1 MSEKTQTTTITTTK
15 LPDIDTSFRL
25 FDFNIFDEKREE
37 NNHDGD
43 DGDDGDDGNDGD
55 YGDGIAEK
63 KYKKDEKFT
72 TIQMFGL
79 NEKGETCAIFVRD
92 YSPFFYIKVGD
103 EWTIPQKSAFVS
115 HLKDKLGKYY
125 QDSILDFESK
135 LIKRKK
141 LYGFDAG
148 KEHKFVLIKFKNIA
162 TMNKVKNMWFQM
174 KKGKQMLRR
183 DGYYYSNTKT
193 EIYEANIPPILRF
206 FHIHDI
212 SPSGWIGFHSKH
224 IKQVRGGLKTTTC
237 TYEYEIESKY
247 IVPLN
252 SKETIVPYKICSF
265 DIEASSSHGD
275 FPIPV
280 KTYKKLAT
288 NMVDICGAVLRNMDG
303 VGENRSDANAEAVRY
318 ERIEKLLKKIVYT
331 AFDHEKD
338 PHADVDRIYTK
349 IKVGESRL
357 ATLFGVWISYH
368 IPDIQSSENL
378 QDLNTIEKMF
388 EKMSENANQGDA
400 DGGDDA
406 GDDDAEG
413 DDGDDGNANDYEED
427 IVEVEATE
435 MDEGEDFQ
443 DGADDNDDD
452 DEADKL
458 MRVYAG
464 NGSAAP
470 KKTSTPK
477 SAPKTTKKPKEQTPK
492 EIPKETPVHLLLSTS
507 DKMDRETKINML
519 NVSLQEIFPPVEGDK
534 VTFIGSTFLTYGNKR
549 PYLNHCIV
557 LDTCD
562 TLKDEVANSE
572 IQTCKTERELLLA
585 WTQIIQRENPDI
597 IIGYNIFG
605 FDYEF
610 MFRRSLENS
619 CETEFLALSRNKGEF
634 CGTRDYKT
642 GKIGIKESSIVIA
655 SGQHD
660 LRYIDMTGRLQVD
673 LYNYF
678 RRDFNLTSYK
688 LDYCAGYFIGDGVK
702 KIEHLPSGNTKV
714 TTSNMMGLE
723 NGNYIHF
730 EESSHSTDMYKEG
743 EKFKVLNVNP
753 EERSFEIEGR
763 EMPDMTKSVRWGLA
777 KDDVTP
783 QDIFRMTNEG
793 PKERAIIAKYC
804 IQDCNLVHHLMNKID
819 VLTGYIEMSKI
830 CSVPISFLVLRG
842 QSIKLT
848 SFIAKKCREKRT
860 LMPVLERSF
869 GNESYEGAICLP
881 PKCNLYLDNPV
892 ACLDYSSLYPS
903 SMISEN
909 LSHDS
914 KVWTKEFDLAGQL
927 VRETGV
933 KDPSGNYI
941 YDNLSGYEY
950 VDVTYDTYKWVPNSR
965 GKAIKTLNG
974 KKICRFAQPK
984 DGVKAIMPDVLEEL
998 LAARKATRKLAE
1010 ATEDPFMAN
1019 ILDKRQLGY
1028 KVTANSL
1035 YGQCGAKTSTF
1046 YDVDIAASTT
1056 ATGRKLLT
1064 YGKRVV
1070 EEVYGDAKVESKKF
1084 GFVNTKAEYIY
1095 GDSVANYTP
1104 IYVRHTGQE
1113 INIIQIDE
1121 LAKRYGDENGWVYS
1135 KEEGKEGKEYCEMI
1149 PSMNIETWSDKGWTK
1164 LHRIIRHRL
1173 APHKKMIRVLT
1184 HTGLVDV
1191 TDDHSLVDINGNE
1204 ISPKDVVCGTS
1215 LLHNKLPTKND
1226 THCVSN
1232 ITIQEAQVMG
1242 FFFGDGSCGMYNCTS
1257 GKKKSWALNNASLD
1271 MVDKYVT
1278 LCSMSYPNFKWKYL
1292 DTLESS
1298 GVYKIV
1304 PTSNKY
1310 GEIARFVEKYRKLM
1324 YNNKSK
1330 VIPNEILF
1338 NTEEIRMAFWKGMYD
1353 ADGDKNINGCIRI
1366 DQKNQISASHI
1377 CWLAQSLG
1385 WNTSL
1390 NIRNDK
1396 ENIYRVTM
1404 TKLKQRKPET
1414 EVKKIHEISYPEN
1427 EFVYDLT
1434 TENHHFAAGVGNMIV
1449 HNTDSVFFTFNL
1461 ATPDGTPIRGKD
1473 ALEITIEFAK
1483 EVGHLATQ
1491 FLKQPHAWVYEKTLM
1506 PFCLLSKK
1514 RYIGMLYEDKPE
1526 KPKRKSMGIVLKR
1539 RDNAPIVKDIYGGVI
1554 DILMKEQNVET
1565 AIQFLRSSLQNLVDE
1580 KVPIDKLII
1589 SKSLRSGYKNPAQIA
1604 HKVLADRMGKRD
1616 PGNKPNV
1623 GDRIPFVYIQNPDKK
1638 ALQGERIEHPDY
1650 IMANKIK
1657 PNYAFYITNQIMKPL
1672 QQVFALVLENIP
1684 SYKRHVPALRRSIET
1699 WNDKLLD
1706 GEDEEKIKKKI
1717 TDLRNKEVKKILF
1730 DDYLIEIDNASKKNQ
1745 SIMNFFKKN
1754 KNS

>member
-1 MSEKTQTTTITTTK
+1 MSKKSETSTPLTAQ
-15 LPDIDTSFRL
+15 DVDTSFRL

-37 NNHDGD
+37 NKDETGDGDGD
-43 DGDDGDDGNDGD
+43 DTNNDTDIRG
-55 YGDGIAEK
+55 ENK
-63 KYKKDEKFT
+63 FKKDEKFT

-125 QDSILDFESK
+125 QDSVLDFDSK

-162 TMNKVKNMWFQM
+162 TMNKVKGMWFNF
-174 KKGKQMLRR
+174 KAGKQVLRR
-183 DGYYYSNTKT
+183 DGYYYSNTRT

-212 SPSGWIGFHSKH
+212 SPSGWIGFQSKRV
-224 IKQVRGGLKTTTC
+224 KQVRGGLKTTTC

-252 SKETIVPYKICSF
+252 AKETIVPYKICSF

-275 FPIPV
+275 FPIPI

-303 VGENRSDANAEAVRY
+303 GGGANADANAEAARY
-318 ERIEKLLKKIVYT
+318 ETIEKLLKKIVYT
-331 AFDHEKD
+331 AFHHEKD
-338 PHADVDRIYTK
+338 PHGDVDRIYTK
-349 IKVGESRL
+349 IKVSESRL

-368 IPDIQSSENL
+368 IPDIQSSAKL

-388 EKMSENANQGDA
+388 EKMSQDANQGDA
-400 DGGDDA
+400 DGGD
-406 GDDDAEG
+406 GG
-413 DDGDDGNANDYEED
+413 DGDEDDVEGGANDYEED
-427 IVEVEATE
+427 IVEI
-435 MDEGEDFQ
+435 MDEDECE
-443 DGADDNDDD
+443 GAHGDDEGDEGDD
-452 DEADKL
+452 DEADAL
-458 MRVYAG
+458 MRAYAG
-464 NGSAAP
+464 NGPKSKPAPAPAQPP
-470 KKTSTPK
+470 KKP
-477 SAPKTTKKPKEQTPK
+477 TKKSKESTPK
-492 EIPKETPVHLLLSTS
+492 EIPKETPVHLLLCPS

-605 FDYEF
+605 FDYQF
-610 MFRRSLENS
+610 MFQRSLENS

-642 GKIGIKESSIVIA
+642 GKIGIKESTIVIA

-660 LRYIDMTGRLQVD
+660 LHYIDMTGRLQVD
-673 LYNYF
+673 LYNYL
-678 RRDFNLTSYK
+678 RRDFNLSSYK

-702 KIEHLPSGNTKV
+702 KIEHLPSGNTKIMS
-714 TTSNMMGLE
+714 SNLMGLE

-753 EERSFEIEGR
+753 EERSFEIEGC

-819 VLTGYIEMSKI
+819 VMTGYIEMSKI

-860 LMPVLERSF
+860 LMPVIERSF

-950 VDVTYDTYKWVPNSR
+950 VDVTYDTYKWVPNGR
-965 GKAIKTLNG
+965 GKAVKTLNG
-974 KKICRFAQPK
+974 KKICRFAQPR

-1070 EEVYGDAKVESKKF
+1070 EEVYGDAKMESKKF

-1204 ISPKDVVCGTS
+1204 ISPKDVVKNKTE
-1215 LLHNKLPTKND
+1215 LLHFEHD
-1226 THCVSN
+1226 TYKHPEN
-1232 ITIQEAQVMG
+1232 IRINV
-1242 FFFGDGSCGMYNCTS
+1242 
-1257 GKKKSWALNNASLD
+1257 GKKVVIPTSQYKAALKWDELNKFHGHTLSLD
-1271 MVDKYVT
+1271 YT
-1278 LCSMSYPNFKWKYL
+1278 IEN
-1292 DTLESS
+1292 
-1298 GVYKIV
+1298 GVSDYI
-1304 PTSNKY
+1304 
-1310 GEIARFVEKYRKLM
+1310 I
-1324 YNNKSK
+1324 K
-1330 VIPNEILF
+1330 VAT
-1338 NTEEIRMAFWKGMYD
+1338 NT
-1353 ADGDKNINGCIRI
+1353 
-1366 DQKNQISASHI
+1366 
-1377 CWLAQSLG
+1377 
-1385 WNTSL
+1385 NT
-1390 NIRNDK
+1390 NTN
-1396 ENIYRVTM
+1396 M
-1404 TKLKQRKPET
+1404 
-1414 EVKKIHEISYPEN
+1414 VKKIHEISYPEN

-1483 EVGHLATQ
+1483 EVGHLATR

-1565 AIQFLRSSLQNLVDE
+1565 AIQFLKSSLQNLVDE
-1580 KVPIDKLII
+1580 KVPMDKLII

-1616 PGNKPNV
+1616 PGNKPSI

-1638 ALQGERIEHPDY
+1638 ALQGERIENPEY
-1650 IMANKIK
+1650 ILANKIK

-1684 SYKRHVPALRRSIET
+1684 SYKRHVPALRRSIES

-1745 SIMNFFKKN
+1745 SIMNFFKK
-1754 KNS
+1754 K

>member
-1 MSEKTQTTTITTTK
+1 MSLTSALAQAPKY
-15 LPDIDTSFRL
+15 DTSFRL
-25 FDFNIFDEKREE
+25 LDFNIFDEKREKE
-37 NNHDGD
+37 EDLDGGGPGNDNESSRRGD
-43 DGDDGDDGNDGD
+43 DDDAAENG
-55 YGDGIAEK
+55 EK

-79 NEKGETCAIFVRD
+79 NDKGETCAIFVRD
-92 YSPFFYIKVGD
+92 YQPFFYIKVGD
-103 EWTIPQKSAFVS
+103 EWTIPQKGAFIS
-115 HLKDKLGKYY
+115 HLKEKVGKFYEN
-125 QDSILDFESK
+125 SILDVESK

-141 LYGFDAG
+141 LYGFDGG
-148 KEHKFVLIKFKNIA
+148 KEHKFILIKFKNVA
-162 TMNKVKNMWFQM
+162 TMNKVKNMWF
-174 KKGKQMLRR
+174 KFGKDGKQLLRR
-183 DGYYYSNTKT
+183 EGYPYFNTRT

-206 FHIHDI
+206 FHVHDI
-212 SPSGWIGFHSKH
+212 SPSGWVGFEAKKA
-224 IKQVRGGLKTTTC
+224 KQTRGALKTTTC
-237 TYEYEIESKY
+237 TYEYEIASLD

-275 FPIPV
+275 FPIPI

-288 NMVDICGAVLRNMDG
+288 NIVDVCDAICRNAGATT
-303 VGENRSDANAEAVRY
+303 STEAMEY
-318 ERIEKLLKKIVYT
+318 ITPALLKQLVYT
-331 AFDHEKD
+331 AFGYGAPAHPDI
-338 PHADVDRIYTK
+338 DRIYTK
-349 IKVGESRL
+349 IKLSEQRL
-357 ATLFGVWISYH
+357 ATLFDVWVSLH
-368 IPDIQSSENL
+368 IPDIKMNEALKES
-378 QDLNTIEKMF
+378 NTIEKMF
-388 EKMSENANQGDA
+388 EKVAENNKATEEDGDA
-400 DGGDDA
+400 EDADDVDDGEDGNDVEEEYVDI
-406 GDDDAEG
+406 EEREE
-413 DDGDDGNANDYEED
+413 DGDDGE
-427 IVEVEATE
+427 
-435 MDEGEDFQ
+435 
-443 DGADDNDDD
+443 D
-452 DEADKL
+452 DENEKDKEANRL
-458 MRVYAG
+458 MMAYAG
-464 NGSAAP
+464 VKSPSSASSAKP
-470 KKTSTPK
+470 KK
-477 SAPKTTKKPKEQTPK
+477 ATTATKQPPVQ
-492 EIPKETPVHLLLSTS
+492 KETVIHLITS
-507 DKMDRETKINML
+507 PLDKMDRETKINKL

-534 VTFIGSTFLTYGNKR
+534 VTFIGSTFLTYGEKR
-549 PYLNHCIV
+549 PYLNHCVV
-557 LDTCD
+557 LDTCN

-585 WTQIIQRENPDI
+585 WTDIIQRENPDI
-597 IIGYNIFG
+597 IIGYNICG
-605 FDYEF
+605 FDFEF

-619 CETEFLALSRNKGEF
+619 CENEFLKLSRNKGEF
-634 CGTRDYKT
+634 CGARDYNT
-642 GKIGIKESSIVIA
+642 GKICIKESSIVIA

-660 LRYIDMTGRLQVD
+660 LRYIDMKGRLQID

-702 KIEHLPSGNTKV
+702 KLEHLPSGNTRIV
-714 TTSNMMGLE
+714 SSNLMGLE

-730 EESSHSTDMYKEG
+730 EESSHSTDTYKDG
-743 EKFKVLNVNP
+743 AKFKVTNVNLADK
-753 EERSFEIEGR
+753 SFEVEGH
-763 EMPDMTKSVRWGLA
+763 ESPDMTKSVRWGLA

-793 PKERAIIAKYC
+793 PAERAIIAKYC

-819 VLTGYIEMSKI
+819 VMTGYIEMAKI

-860 LMPVLERSF
+860 LMPVIERSF

-927 VRETGV
+927 DRETGI

-941 YDNLSGYEY
+941 YDNMDGYEY
-950 VDVTYDTYKWVPNSR
+950 VDVTYDTYKWVKNQR
-965 GKAIKTLNG
+965 GRAIKTLNG
-974 KKICRFAQPK
+974 TKICRFAQPK
-984 DGVKAIMPDVLEEL
+984 DGVKAIMPTVLEEL

-1010 ATEDPFMAN
+1010 ATDDPFMAN

-1064 YGKRVV
+1064 YGKRIV

-1104 IYVRHTGQE
+1104 IYIRENGGQM
-1113 INIIQIDE
+1113 NIIKIDE
-1121 LAKRYGDENGWVYS
+1121 LAELYGDTAGWVYS

-1149 PSMNIETWSDKGWTK
+1149 ASSNIETWSDKGWTK
-1164 LHRIIRHRL
+1164 LNRIIRHRL
-1173 APHKKMIRVLT
+1173 SPHKKMMRVLT

-1191 TDDHSLVDINGNE
+1191 TDDHSLVDINGKE
-1204 ISPKDVVCGTS
+1204 ISPKDVVKNKTELLHFEHDTYKHRDDVRINLGAKVVIPTSQYKAAIQWDKLNRFHGHTLSLDYDIEDGTS
-1215 LLHNKLPTKND
+1215 SYIIKISKD
-1226 THCVSN
+1226 
-1232 ITIQEAQVMG
+1232 
-1242 FFFGDGSCGMYNCTS
+1242 
-1257 GKKKSWALNNASLD
+1257 GKKSQQ
-1271 MVDKYVT
+1271 
-1278 LCSMSYPNFKWKYL
+1278 
-1292 DTLESS
+1292 
-1298 GVYKIV
+1298 
-1304 PTSNKY
+1304 NKN
-1310 GEIARFVEKYRKLM
+1310 L
-1324 YNNKSK
+1324 
-1330 VIPNEILF
+1330 
-1338 NTEEIRMAFWKGMYD
+1338 
-1353 ADGDKNINGCIRI
+1353 
-1366 DQKNQISASHI
+1366 
-1377 CWLAQSLG
+1377 
-1385 WNTSL
+1385 
-1390 NIRNDK
+1390 
-1396 ENIYRVTM
+1396 
-1404 TKLKQRKPET
+1404 
-1414 EVKKIHEISYPEN
+1414 VKKIHEISYPDGEY
-1427 EFVYDLT
+1427 VYDLT
-1434 TENHHFAAGVGNMIV
+1434 TENHHFAAGIGNIIV

-1461 ATPDGTPIRGKD
+1461 ATSDGIPIRGKD

-1483 EVGHLATQ
+1483 EVGNLATK
-1491 FLKQPHAWVYEKTLM
+1491 FLKSPHAWVYEKTLM

-1565 AIQFLRSSLQNLVDE
+1565 AIKFLKTSLQNLVDE
-1580 KVPIDKLII
+1580 KVPMDKLII

-1616 PGNKPNV
+1616 PGNKPSI

-1650 IMANKIK
+1650 IIANKIK
-1657 PNYAFYITNQIMKPL
+1657 PNYAFYITNQIMKPI

-1684 SYKRHVPALRRSIET
+1684 SYKRQVPGLKRTIDG
-1699 WNDKLLD
+1699 WIDKLK
-1706 GEDEEKIKKKI
+1706 DESSDEKIRKKI
-1717 TDLRNKEVKKILF
+1717 ADVRNKEVKKILF
-1730 DDYLIEIDNASKKNQ
+1730 DDYLIEIDNSTKGNQ
-1745 SIMNFFKKN
+1745 NIMSFFKKV
-1754 KNS
+1754 

>member
-1 MSEKTQTTTITTTK
+1 MTTK
-15 LPDIDTSFRL
+15 QNEKSKHEESKQQPQLPKYDTSFRL
-25 FDFNIFDEKREE
+25 LDFNIFDEKRDNEE
-37 NNHDGD
+37 DNDAGGANDDDDSSHRRNRDNGDGD
-43 DGDDGDDGNDGD
+43 AHDNSQ
-55 YGDGIAEK
+55 K

-92 YSPFFYIKVGD
+92 YQPFFYIKVGD
-103 EWTIPQKSAFVS
+103 EWTIPQKAAFIS
-115 HLKDKLGKYY
+115 HLKEKVGRFYEN
-125 QDSILDFESK
+125 SILDVDSK
-135 LIKRKK
+135 LIRRKK
-141 LYGFDAG
+141 LYGFDGG
-148 KEHKFVLIKFKNIA
+148 KEHKFILIKFKNVA
-162 TMNKVKNMWFQM
+162 TMNKVKNMWF
-174 KKGKQMLRR
+174 KFGKDGKQLLRR
-183 DGYYYSNTKT
+183 EGYPYFNTKT
-193 EIYEANIPPILRF
+193 EIYESNIPPLLRF

-212 SPSGWIGFHSKH
+212 SPSGWIGFQAKNVKQAHS
-224 IKQVRGGLKTTTC
+224 GLKTTTC
-237 TYEYEIESKY
+237 NYEYELASVD

-252 SKETIVPYKICSF
+252 NKEIIVPYKICSF

-275 FPIPV
+275 FPIPI

-288 NMVDICGAVLRNMDG
+288 NIVDVCDAICRNAGATIT
-303 VGENRSDANAEAVRY
+303 AEAMEY
-318 ERIEKLLKKIVYT
+318 ITPALLKHLVYT
-331 AFDHEKD
+331 AFGYGNP
-338 PHADVDRIYTK
+338 PHPDIDRIYTK
-349 IKVGESRL
+349 IKVSEQRL
-357 ATLFGVWISYH
+357 ATLFDVWVSFH
-368 IPDIQSSENL
+368 IPDIKANDAL
-378 QDLNTIEKMF
+378 KDINTIEKMF
-388 EKMSENANQGDA
+388 EKIAESNKAAHDEDDNGEDA
-400 DGGDDA
+400 DADADADADDVDEKDNNIEEEYMDMDEDM
-406 GDDDAEG
+406 DDTG
-413 DDGDDGNANDYEED
+413 NDDKED
-427 IVEVEATE
+427 KEATSL
-435 MDEGEDFQ
+435 
-443 DGADDNDDD
+443 
-452 DEADKL
+452 L
-458 MRVYAG
+458 MAYAG
-464 NGSAAP
+464 MSSTN
-470 KKTSTPK
+470 KTKTTGKTTKTAK
-477 SAPKTTKKPKEQTPK
+477 SAPPSQAP
-492 EIPKETPVHLLLSTS
+492 PVQKETVIHLLTS
-507 DKMDRETKINML
+507 MADKIDRETKINKL
-519 NVSLQEIFPPVEGDK
+519 NISLQEIFPQVEGDK
-534 VTFIGSTFLTYGNKR
+534 VTFIGSTFLTYGEKR
-549 PYLNHCIV
+549 PYLNHCVVI
-557 LDTCD
+557 DTCNH
-562 TLKDEVANSE
+562 LKDEVANSE

-597 IIGYNIFG
+597 IIGYNICG
-605 FDYEF
+605 FDFEF

-619 CETEFLALSRNKGEF
+619 CENEFLKLSRNKGEF
-634 CGTRDYKT
+634 CGTRDYTT
-642 GKIGIKESSIVIA
+642 GKTCIKESSIVIA

-660 LRYIDMTGRLQVD
+660 LHYIEMKGRLQID

-702 KIEHLPSGNTKV
+702 KLEHLPSGNTKIN
-714 TTSNMMGLE
+714 SANLMGLE

-730 EESSHSTDMYKEG
+730 EESSHSTDTYKDG
-743 EKFKVLNVNP
+743 AKFKVTNVNP
-753 EERSFEIEGR
+753 VDKTFEIEGH

-793 PKERAIIAKYC
+793 PAERAIIAKYC

-819 VLTGYIEMSKI
+819 VMTGYIEMAKI

-860 LMPVLERSF
+860 LMPVIEKSF

-909 LSHDS
+909 LSQDS

-927 VRETGV
+927 VRETGI
-933 KDPSGNYI
+933 KDASGNYI
-941 YDNLSGYEY
+941 FDNMPGYEY
-950 VDVTYDTYKWVPNSR
+950 VDVTYDTYKWVANQR
-965 GKAIKTLNG
+965 GRAIKTLNG
-974 KKICRFAQPK
+974 TKICRFAQPK
-984 DGVKAIMPDVLEEL
+984 DGVKAIMPTVLEEL

-1064 YGKRVV
+1064 YGKRIV

-1104 IYVRHTGQE
+1104 IYIRENGGQM
-1113 INIIQIDE
+1113 NIIKIDE
-1121 LAKRYGDENGWVYS
+1121 LAQLYGDKNGWVYS
-1135 KEEGKEGKEYCEMI
+1135 KEEGKEGKEYCEMT

-1164 LHRIIRHRL
+1164 LNRIIRHRL

-1204 ISPKDVVCGTS
+1204 ISPKDVIKNKTE
-1215 LLHNKLPTKND
+1215 LLHFEHD
-1226 THCVSN
+1226 T
-1232 ITIQEAQVMG
+1232 
-1242 FFFGDGSCGMYNCTS
+1242 
-1257 GKKKSWALNNASLD
+1257 
-1271 MVDKYVT
+1271 
-1278 LCSMSYPNFKWKYL
+1278 
-1292 DTLESS
+1292 
-1298 GVYKIV
+1298 YKHPDNVRINLGAKVVV
-1304 PTSNKY
+1304 PTSQYKAALKWDELNRFHGHTLSLDYNIEDETSNYVIKVAKNANHEINKN
-1310 GEIARFVEKYRKLM
+1310 L
-1324 YNNKSK
+1324 
-1330 VIPNEILF
+1330 
-1338 NTEEIRMAFWKGMYD
+1338 
-1353 ADGDKNINGCIRI
+1353 
-1366 DQKNQISASHI
+1366 
-1377 CWLAQSLG
+1377 
-1385 WNTSL
+1385 
-1390 NIRNDK
+1390 
-1396 ENIYRVTM
+1396 
-1404 TKLKQRKPET
+1404 
-1414 EVKKIHEISYPEN
+1414 VKKIHEISYPGGEY
-1427 EFVYDLT
+1427 VYDLT
-1434 TENHHFAAGVGNMIV
+1434 TENHHFAAGIGNIIV

-1461 ATPDGTPIRGKD
+1461 ATSDGIPIRGKD

-1483 EVGHLATQ
+1483 EVGNLATK
-1491 FLKQPHAWVYEKTLM
+1491 FLKSPHAWVYEKTLM

-1565 AIQFLRSSLQNLVDE
+1565 AIKFLKASLQNLVDE
-1580 KVPIDKLII
+1580 KVPMDKLII

-1616 PGNKPNV
+1616 PGNKPSI

-1650 IMANKIK
+1650 ILANKIK
-1657 PNYAFYITNQIMKPL
+1657 PNYAFYITNQIMKPI

-1684 SYKRHVPALRRSIET
+1684 SYKRQVPGLKRTIDG
-1699 WNDKLLD
+1699 WVDKLK
-1706 GEDEEKIKKKI
+1706 DESSDEKIRKKI
-1717 TDLRNKEVKKILF
+1717 ADIRNKEVKKILF
-1730 DDYLIEIDNASKKNQ
+1730 DEYLIEIDNSTKGNQ
-1745 SIMNFFKKN
+1745 NIMSFFKKM
-1754 KNS
+1754 

>member
-1 MSEKTQTTTITTTK
+1 MIYINRTTVKVNNHYTTNKNIMSTSAQVQTMPTTTTTTTPTPK
-15 LPDIDTSFRL
+15 YDTSFRL
-25 FDFNIFDEKREE
+25 LDFNIFDEKRDQEE
-37 NNHDGD
+37 DLGGGAENEEESHRRND
-43 DGDDGDDGNDGD
+43 DDDHNDNDNGQ
-55 YGDGIAEK
+55 K

-92 YSPFFYIKVGD
+92 YQPFFYIKVGD
-103 EWTIPQKSAFVS
+103 EWTIPQKGAFIS
-115 HLKDKLGKYY
+115 HLKEKVGRFYEN
-125 QDSILDFESK
+125 SILDVESK

-141 LYGFDAG
+141 LYGFDGG
-148 KEHKFVLIKFKNIA
+148 KEHKFILIKFKNVA
-162 TMNKVKNMWFQM
+162 TMNKVKNMWF
-174 KKGKQMLRR
+174 KNGKDGKQVLKRE
-183 DGYYYSNTKT
+183 GYPYFSTKT
-193 EIYEANIPPILRF
+193 EIYESNIPPILRF

-212 SPSGWIGFHSKH
+212 SPSGWIGFEAKKA
-224 IKQVRGGLKTTTC
+224 KQTRGTLKTTTC
-237 TYEYEIESKY
+237 NYEYELASTD

-275 FPIPV
+275 FPIPI

-288 NMVDICGAVLRNMDG
+288 NIVDVCDAVCRNAGATT
-303 VGENRSDANAEAVRY
+303 STEAM
-318 ERIEKLLKKIVYT
+318 EHITPALLKQLIYT
-331 AFDHEKD
+331 AFGYGTPAHLDI
-338 PHADVDRIYTK
+338 DRIYTK
-349 IKVGESRL
+349 IKVSEQRI
-357 ATLFGVWISYH
+357 ATLFDVWVSLH
-368 IPDIQSSENL
+368 IPDIKMNEALKES
-378 QDLNTIEKMF
+378 NTIEKMF
-388 EKMSENANQGDA
+388 EKVAESNKAHEEDDNAEDIDAEDA
-400 DGGDDA
+400 DVDI
-406 GDDDAEG
+406 
-413 DDGDDGNANDYEED
+413 EEEYVD
-427 IVEVEATE
+427 IEEH
-435 MDEGEDFQ
+435 
-443 DGADDNDDD
+443 DDD
-452 DEADKL
+452 DHDNECDNEEDKKATSLL
-458 MRVYAG
+458 MAYAG
-464 NGSAAP
+464 I
-470 KKTSTPK
+470 K
-477 SAPKTTKKPKEQTPK
+477 SAYPPKTTKSGKTKATPA
-492 EIPKETPVHLLLSTS
+492 PPVQKETVIHLITSPS
-507 DKMDRETKINML
+507 DKIDRETKINKL
-519 NVSLQEIFPPVEGDK
+519 NISLQEIFPPVEGDK
-534 VTFIGSTFLTYGNKR
+534 VTFIGSTFLTYGEKR

-557 LDTCD
+557 LNTCD

-585 WTQIIQRENPDI
+585 WTDIIQRENPDI
-597 IIGYNIFG
+597 IIGYNICG
-605 FDYEF
+605 FDFEF

-619 CETEFLALSRNKGEF
+619 CENEFLKLSRNKGEF
-634 CGTRDYKT
+634 CGARDYNT

-660 LRYIDMTGRLQVD
+660 LRYIEMKGRLQID

-702 KIEHLPSGNTKV
+702 KLEHLSSGNTKINS
-714 TTSNMMGLE
+714 SNLMGLE

-730 EESSHSTDMYKEG
+730 EESSHSTDTYKDG
-743 EKFKVLNVNP
+743 AKFKVMNVNIA
-753 EERSFEIEGR
+753 ERTFEIEGH

-793 PKERAIIAKYC
+793 PAERAIIAKYC

-819 VLTGYIEMSKI
+819 VMTGYIEMAKI

-860 LMPVLERSF
+860 LMPVIERSF

-941 YDNLSGYEY
+941 FDNMDGYEY
-950 VDVTYDTYKWVPNSR
+950 VDVTYDTYKWVPNQR
-965 GKAIKTLNG
+965 GRAIKTLNG
-974 KKICRFAQPK
+974 TKICRFAQPR
-984 DGVKAIMPDVLEEL
+984 DGIKAIMPTVLEEL

-1064 YGKRVV
+1064 YGKRIV

-1104 IYVRHTGQE
+1104 IYIRSNAGQM
-1113 INIIQIDE
+1113 NIIKIDE
-1121 LAKRYGDENGWVYS
+1121 LAQLYGDKNGWVYS

-1164 LHRIIRHRL
+1164 LNRIIRHRL

-1204 ISPKDVVCGTS
+1204 ISPKDVIKTKTE
-1215 LLHNKLPTKND
+1215 LLHFEHD
-1226 THCVSN
+1226 TYKHPDNVRIN
-1232 ITIQEAQVMG
+1232 IGAKGVVQ
-1242 FFFGDGSCGMYNCTS
+1242 TS
-1257 GKKKSWALNNASLD
+1257 QYKAAVKWDELNRFHGNTLSLD
-1271 MVDKYVT
+1271 YNIKD
-1278 LCSMSYPNFKWKYL
+1278 
-1292 DTLESS
+1292 E
-1298 GVYKIV
+1298 
-1304 PTSNKY
+1304 TSNYIIK
-1310 GEIARFVEKYRKLM
+1310 ASKNTNM
-1324 YNNKSK
+1324 NK
-1330 VIPNEILF
+1330 NL
-1338 NTEEIRMAFWKGMYD
+1338 
-1353 ADGDKNINGCIRI
+1353 
-1366 DQKNQISASHI
+1366 
-1377 CWLAQSLG
+1377 
-1385 WNTSL
+1385 
-1390 NIRNDK
+1390 
-1396 ENIYRVTM
+1396 
-1404 TKLKQRKPET
+1404 
-1414 EVKKIHEISYPEN
+1414 VKKIHEISYPDGEY
-1427 EFVYDLT
+1427 VYDLT
-1434 TENHHFAAGVGNMIV
+1434 TENHHFAAGIGNIIV

-1461 ATPDGTPIRGKD
+1461 ATSDGIPIRGKD

-1483 EVGHLATQ
+1483 EVGNLATK
-1491 FLKQPHAWVYEKTLM
+1491 FLKSPHAWVYEKTLM

-1565 AIQFLRSSLQNLVDE
+1565 AIKFLKTSLQNLVDE
-1580 KVPIDKLII
+1580 KVPMDKLII

-1616 PGNKPNV
+1616 PGNKPSI

-1650 IMANKIK
+1650 IQANKIK
-1657 PNYAFYITNQIMKPL
+1657 PNYAFYITNQIMKPI

-1684 SYKRHVPALRRSIET
+1684 SYKRQVPGLKRTIDG
-1699 WNDKLLD
+1699 WIDKLN
-1706 GEDEEKIKKKI
+1706 DEPNDEKIRKKI
-1717 TDLRNKEVKKILF
+1717 ADIRNKEVKKILF
-1730 DDYLIEIDNASKKNQ
+1730 DEYLIEIDNSTKGNQ
-1745 SIMNFFKKN
+1745 NIMSFFKKV
-1754 KNS
+1754 

>member
-1 MSEKTQTTTITTTK
+1 MPTKQSEETQK
-15 LPDIDTSFRL
+15 LSQPKIPIYDTSFRL
-25 FDFNIFDEKREE
+25 LDFNIFDEKREQE
-37 NNHDGD
+37 GEEDNDNED
-43 DGDDGDDGNDGD
+43 DARDSG
-55 YGDGIAEK
+55 EK

-92 YSPFFYIKVGD
+92 YQPFFYIKVGD
-103 EWTIPQKSAFVS
+103 EWTIPQKAAFIS
-115 HLKDKLGKYY
+115 HLKEKVGKFYEN
-125 QDSILDFESK
+125 SILDVDSK
-135 LIKRKK
+135 LIRRKK
-141 LYGFDAG
+141 LYGFDGG
-148 KEHKFVLIKFKNIA
+148 KEHKFILIKFKNVA
-162 TMNKVKNMWFQM
+162 TMNKVKNMWF
-174 KKGKQMLRR
+174 KFGKDGKQLLRR
-183 DGYYYSNTKT
+183 DGYPYFNTKT
-193 EIYEANIPPILRF
+193 EIYESNIPPLLRF

-212 SPSGWIGFHSKH
+212 SPSGWIGFQAKNVKRAHN
-224 IKQVRGGLKTTTC
+224 GLKTTTC
-237 TYEYEIESKY
+237 NYEYELASAD

-252 SKETIVPYKICSF
+252 NKETIVPYKICSF

-275 FPIPV
+275 FPIPI
-280 KTYKKLAT
+280 KTYKKLAM
-288 NMVDICGAVLRNMDG
+288 NIVDVCDAICRNAGATTS
-303 VGENRSDANAEAVRY
+303 EDAATYITPA
-318 ERIEKLLKKIVYT
+318 LLKQLVYT
-331 AFDHEKD
+331 AFGYGNPQHPDI
-338 PHADVDRIYTK
+338 DRIYTK
-349 IKVGESRL
+349 IKVSEQRL
-357 ATLFGVWISYH
+357 ATLFDVWVSFH
-368 IPDIQSSENL
+368 IPDIKANDAL
-378 QDLNTIEKMF
+378 KDINTIEKMF
-388 EKMSENANQGDA
+388 EKIAESNKAHDEDDA
-400 DGGDDA
+400 DADADVEDADADADADDA
-406 GDDDAEG
+406 NEQDNHMEEEYMDVDIDEDMDQTGNDD
-413 DDGDDGNANDYEED
+413 EED
-427 IVEVEATE
+427 KKTTSL
-435 MDEGEDFQ
+435 
-443 DGADDNDDD
+443 
-452 DEADKL
+452 L
-458 MRVYAG
+458 MAYAG
-464 NGSAAP
+464 I
-470 KKTSTPK
+470 TSTNK
-477 SAPKTTKKPKEQTPK
+477 TKTTGKTTKTAKPTKLTLAPATP
-492 EIPKETPVHLLLSTS
+492 IQKETVVHLLTS
-507 DKMDRETKINML
+507 RADKIDRETKINKL
-519 NVSLQEIFPPVEGDK
+519 NISLQEIFPQVEGDK
-534 VTFIGSTFLTYGNKR
+534 VTFIGSTFLTYGEKR
-549 PYLNHCIV
+549 PYLNHCVVI
-557 LDTCD
+557 DTCNH
-562 TLKDEVANSE
+562 LKDEVANSE

-585 WTQIIQRENPDI
+585 WTDIIQRENPDI
-597 IIGYNIFG
+597 IIGYNICG
-605 FDYEF
+605 FDFEF

-619 CETEFLALSRNKGEF
+619 CENEFLKLSRNKGEF
-634 CGTRDYKT
+634 CGTRDYNT

-660 LRYIDMTGRLQVD
+660 LHYIEMKGRLQID

-702 KIEHLPSGNTKV
+702 KMEHLPSGNTKV
-714 TTSNMMGLE
+714 NSANLMGLE

-730 EESSHSTDMYKEG
+730 EESSHSTDTYKDG
-743 EKFKVLNVNP
+743 AKFKVTNVNLVDKT
-753 EERSFEIEGR
+753 FEIEGH

-793 PKERAIIAKYC
+793 PAERAIIAKYC

-819 VLTGYIEMSKI
+819 VMTGYIEMAKI

-860 LMPVLERSF
+860 LMPVIERSF

-909 LSHDS
+909 LSQDS

-941 YDNLSGYEY
+941 YDNMPGYEY
-950 VDVTYDTYKWVPNSR
+950 VDVTYDTYKWVANQR
-965 GKAIKTLNG
+965 GRAIKTLNG
-974 KKICRFAQPK
+974 TKICRFAQPK
-984 DGVKAIMPDVLEEL
+984 DGVKAIMPTVLEEL
-998 LAARKATRKLAE
+998 LAARKATRKMAE

-1064 YGKRVV
+1064 YGKRIV
-1070 EEVYGDAKVESKKF
+1070 EEVYGDAKIESKKF

-1104 IYVRHTGQE
+1104 IYIRSNAGQL
-1113 INIIQIDE
+1113 NIIKIDE
-1121 LAKRYGDENGWVYS
+1121 LAQLYGDKNGWVYS
-1135 KEEGKEGKEYCEMI
+1135 KQEGKEGKEYCEMI

-1164 LHRIIRHRL
+1164 LNRIIRHRL

-1204 ISPKDVVCGTS
+1204 ISPKDVKYGTS
-1215 LLHNKLPTKND
+1215 LLHNNLPINSSYCK
-1226 THCVSN
+1226 SG
-1232 ITIQEAQVMG
+1232 ITVEEAQVMG
-1242 FFFGDGSCGMYNCTS
+1242 FFFGDGSCGMYNCPS
-1257 GKKKSWALNNASLD
+1257 GKKKSWALNNASMD
-1271 MVDKYVT
+1271 IINKYVT
-1278 LCSMSYPNFKWKYL
+1278 LCSISYPNFKWKYL
-1292 DTLESS
+1292 NTIDSS

-1304 PTSNKY
+1304 PSTDTY
-1310 GEIARFVEKYRKLM
+1310 GDIARFVEKYRKLM
-1324 YNNKSK
+1324 YNNKAK
-1330 VIPNEILF
+1330 VIPHEILF
-1338 NTEEIRMAFWKGMYD
+1338 NTEEIRMAFWNGMYD
-1353 ADGDKNINGCIRI
+1353 ADGDKDANGYIRI
-1366 DQKNQISASHI
+1366 DQKNQISAANI

-1385 WNTSL
+1385 WKTSL
-1390 NIRNDK
+1390 NTRSDK

-1404 TKLKQRKPET
+1404 TKLLQRKPAT
-1414 EVKKIHEISYPEN
+1414 EVKKIHEISYPDGEY
-1427 EFVYDLT
+1427 VYDLT
-1434 TENHHFAAGVGNMIV
+1434 TENHHFAAGIGNIIV

-1461 ATPDGTPIRGKD
+1461 ATSDGIPIRGKD

-1483 EVGHLATQ
+1483 EVGNLATK
-1491 FLKQPHAWVYEKTLM
+1491 FLKSPHAWVYEKTLM

-1565 AIQFLRSSLQNLVDE
+1565 AIKFLKASLQNLVDE
-1580 KVPIDKLII
+1580 KVSMDKLII

-1616 PGNKPNV
+1616 PGNKPSI

-1650 IMANKIK
+1650 ILANKIK
-1657 PNYAFYITNQIMKPL
+1657 PNYAFYITNQIMKPI

-1684 SYKRHVPALRRSIET
+1684 SYKRQVPGLKRTIDG
-1699 WNDKLLD
+1699 WVDKLK
-1706 GEDEEKIKKKI
+1706 DETNDEKIRKKI
-1717 TDLRNKEVKKILF
+1717 ADIRNKEVKKILF
-1730 DDYLIEIDNASKKNQ
+1730 DEYLIEIDNSTKGNQ
-1745 SIMNFFKKN
+1745 NIMSFFKKV
-1754 KNS
+1754 